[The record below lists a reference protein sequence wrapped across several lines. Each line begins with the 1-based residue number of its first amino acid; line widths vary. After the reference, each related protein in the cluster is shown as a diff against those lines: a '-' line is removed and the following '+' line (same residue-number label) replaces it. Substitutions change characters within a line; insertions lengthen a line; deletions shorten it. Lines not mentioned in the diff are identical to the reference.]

1 MEKSNLDK
9 LIEDFEKLLHK
20 KYLETIYLLTNN
32 FAINPASLQK
42 EIIENWNCFLKN
54 NNIELLFDCHN
65 DCAGPSGG
73 FALKQLISLINHE
86 PHRFKNKIILTMR
99 LDHIPLRPIYYAL
112 TTRENAQKLI
122 VFETF
127 EN

>member
-9 LIEDFEKLLHK
+9 LIEDLEKLLHK
-20 KYLETIYLLTNN
+20 KYIEKIYLLTNN
-32 FAINPASLQK
+32 FAVNPSGLSG

-54 NNIELLFDCHN
+54 NGIEFLFDCHN

-73 FALKQLISLINHE
+73 FALKKLVDLINNE
-86 PHRFKNKIILTMR
+86 PHRFKNKIILTMK
-99 LDHIPLRPIYYAL
+99 LDHIPFHPIHYFL

-127 EN
+127 ED